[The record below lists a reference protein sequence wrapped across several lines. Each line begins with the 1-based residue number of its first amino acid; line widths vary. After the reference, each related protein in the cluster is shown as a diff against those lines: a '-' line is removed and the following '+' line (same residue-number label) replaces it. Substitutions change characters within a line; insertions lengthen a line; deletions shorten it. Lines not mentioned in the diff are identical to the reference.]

1 MTSSLSSKV
10 ELFLSS
16 LTFERGLAD
25 LTRESYASDLKFFGD
40 FLELNGIDMA
50 EEVRLEDIVDFLA
63 LEREEGLKSSTRNRR
78 TAAIRQF
85 FRYLH
90 ERKMIPQNPTELMEN
105 QKKAKTLPKILSED
119 QVFKLLD
126 SVNGSEPRDLRD
138 RAILELLYGCGLRV
152 SELVELTLADFIMDG
167 ELLRVMG
174 KGSKERVV
182 PIGHSAGA
190 ALNLYLEKARNFFT
204 RGNLSET
211 HVFITRLG
219 KKFTRMGI
227 FKIIK
232 ERAEKIE
239 IPRAQISPHVLR
251 HCYASHMLSH
261 GADIRAIQELLGH
274 ANISTTQIYTHVDT
288 AHFSEIHRRFHPRA
302 LIRQDAEG

>member
-1 MTSSLSSKV
+1 MTSSFSSDV

-25 LTRESYASDLKFFGD
+25 NTRESYASDLRFFGD
-40 FLELNGIDMA
+40 YLELNGIEGAKD
-50 EEVRLEDIVDFLA
+50 VRLDDIVDFLMIQ
-63 LEREEGLKSSTRNRR
+63 REDGLKGSTRKRR

-90 ERKMIPQNPTELMEN
+90 ERKLISQNPTELMES
-105 QKKAKTLPKILSED
+105 QKQAKTLPKILSED
-119 QVFKLLD
+119 QVFRLLD
-126 SVNGSEPRDLRD
+126 SVNGNEPRDLRD

-152 SELVELTLADFIMDG
+152 TELVNLELSDFILDG
-167 ELLRVMG
+167 ELLRILG

-182 PIGHSAGA
+182 PIGRSAGQA
-190 ALNLYLEKARNFFT
+190 ITDYIDKARNGFT
-204 RGNLSET
+204 RGNPYEQ

-232 ERAEKIE
+232 ERAIKVD
-239 IPRAQISPHVLR
+239 IPRSAISPHVLR

-274 ANISTTQIYTHVDT
+274 SNIATTQVYTHVDT
-288 AHFSEIHRRFHPRA
+288 AKFSEIHKRFHPRA
-302 LIRQDAEG
+302 E

>member
-1 MTSSLSSKV
+1 MTSSLYSDV

-25 LTRESYASDLKFFGD
+25 NTRDSYASDLKFFGD
-40 FLELNGIDMA
+40 YLELNGIDKA
-50 EEVRLEDIVDFLA
+50 NEVKIDDIVDFLMIQ
-63 LEREEGLKSSTRNRR
+63 REDGMKGSTRKRR

-85 FRYLH
+85 FRFLH
-90 ERKMIPQNPTELMEN
+90 SRKLINQNPTELMES
-105 QKKAKTLPKILSED
+105 QHAAKTLPKILSED

-126 SVNGSEPRDLRD
+126 SVKGAEPRELRD

-152 SELVELTLADFIMDG
+152 SELIELKLSDFLMDG

-174 KGSKERVV
+174 KGSKERVI
-182 PIGHSAGA
+182 PIGRSAGA
-190 ALNLYLEKARNFFT
+190 ALNDYLERARNYFT
-204 RGNLSET
+204 RGNFSET
-211 HVFITRLG
+211 HVFVTRLG

-232 ERAEKIE
+232 ERAVAVD
-239 IPRAQISPHVLR
+239 IPRSAISPHVLR

-274 ANISTTQIYTHVDT
+274 ANISTTQVYTHVDT
-288 AHFSEIHRRFHPRA
+288 AKFSEIHRRYHPRA
-302 LIRQDAEG
+302 KIF

>member
-1 MTSSLSSKV
+1 MTSSFSSDV

-25 LTRESYASDLKFFGD
+25 NTRESYASDLRFFGD
-40 FLELNGIDMA
+40 YLELNGVETAA
-50 EEVRLEDIVDFLA
+50 EVKLDDIVDFLMIQ
-63 LEREEGLKSSTRNRR
+63 REDGLKSATRNRR
-78 TAAIRQF
+78 TAAIRQL
-85 FRYLH
+85 FRFLH
-90 ERKMIPQNPTELMEN
+90 ERKLIKANPTELMES

-126 SVNGSEPRDLRD
+126 SVNGKEPRELRD
-138 RAILELLYGCGLRV
+138 KAILELLYGCGLRV
-152 SELVELTLADFIMDG
+152 SELVNLSMSDFILDG
-167 ELLRVMG
+167 ELIRVMG

-182 PIGHSAGA
+182 PIGRSAGA
-190 ALNLYLEKARNFFT
+190 ALTEYFDKARNFFT
-204 RGNLSET
+204 RGNLSEQ
-211 HVFITRLG
+211 HVFVTRLG

-232 ERAEKIE
+232 ERATAAD
-239 IPRAQISPHVLR
+239 IPRSAISPHVLR

-274 ANISTTQIYTHVDT
+274 ADIATTQVYTHVDT
-288 AHFSEIHRRFHPRA
+288 ARFSEIHRRFHPRA
-302 LIRQDAEG
+302 I

>member
-1 MTSSLSSKV
+1 MTSSLYSDV

-25 LTRESYASDLKFFGD
+25 NTRESYASDLKFFGD
-40 FLELNGIDMA
+40 YLELNGIEKAND
-50 EEVRLEDIVDFLA
+50 VKLDDIVDFL
-63 LEREEGLKSSTRNRR
+63 LIQREDGRKGSTRNRR

-90 ERKMIPQNPTELMEN
+90 ERKLIDQNPTELMEN
-105 QKKAKTLPKILSED
+105 QKRPQTLPKILSEE

-126 SVNGSEPRDLRD
+126 SVDGAEPRELRD

-152 SELVELTLADFIMDG
+152 SELVELSINDFILDG
-167 ELLRVMG
+167 ELIRVMG
-174 KGSKERVV
+174 KGSKERVIPV
-182 PIGHSAGA
+182 GRSAGA
-190 ALNLYLEKARNFFT
+190 ALNDYLERARNFFT

-232 ERAEKIE
+232 ERAEAVD
-239 IPRAQISPHVLR
+239 IPRSAISPHVLR

-274 ANISTTQIYTHVDT
+274 ANISTTQVYTHVDT
-288 AHFSEIHRRFHPRA
+288 AKFSEIHRRYHPRA
-302 LIRQDAEG
+302 I

>member
-1 MTSSLSSKV
+1 MTSSFSSDV

-25 LTRESYASDLKFFGD
+25 NTRESYASDLRFFGD
-40 FLELNGIDMA
+40 YLELNGIEGAKD
-50 EEVRLEDIVDFLA
+50 VRLDDIVDFLMIQ
-63 LEREEGLKSSTRNRR
+63 REDGLKGSTRKRR

-90 ERKMIPQNPTELMEN
+90 ERKLISQNPTELMES
-105 QKKAKTLPKILSED
+105 QKQAKTLPKILSED
-119 QVFKLLD
+119 QVFRLLD
-126 SVNGSEPRDLRD
+126 SVNGNEPRDLRD

-152 SELVELTLADFIMDG
+152 TELVNLELSDFILDG
-167 ELLRVMG
+167 ELLRILG

-182 PIGHSAGA
+182 PIGRSAGQA
-190 ALNLYLEKARNFFT
+190 ITDYIDKARNGFT
-204 RGNLSET
+204 SGNPYEQ

-232 ERAEKIE
+232 ERAIKVD
-239 IPRAQISPHVLR
+239 IPRSAISPHVLR

-274 ANISTTQIYTHVDT
+274 SNIATTQVYTHVDT
-288 AHFSEIHRRFHPRA
+288 AKFSEIHKRFHPRA
-302 LIRQDAEG
+302 E

>member
-1 MTSSLSSKV
+1 MTSSLSAKV
-10 ELFLSS
+10 DLFLSS

-25 LTRESYASDLKFFGD
+25 NTRESYASDLRFFGD
-40 FLELNGIDMA
+40 FLELNGIESAD
-50 EEVRLEDIVDFLA
+50 EVKLDDIVDFLA
-63 LEREEGLKSSTRNRR
+63 IQREDGLKSSTRLRR
-78 TAAIRQF
+78 SAAIRQF

-90 ERKMIPQNPTELMEN
+90 ERKLIKHNPTEMMESLK
-105 QKKAKTLPKILSED
+105 QAKTLPKILSED

-126 SVNGSEPRDLRD
+126 SVNGAEARDLRD
-138 RAILELLYGCGLRV
+138 KAILELLYGCGLRV
-152 SELVELTLADFIMDG
+152 SELVELSLSDFILDG
-167 ELLRVMG
+167 ELLRIMG

-190 ALNLYLEKARNFFT
+190 ALNDYLDKARNHFT
-204 RGNLSET
+204 RGNSAEN

-232 ERAEKIE
+232 ERAALVD
-239 IPRAQISPHVLR
+239 IPLSAISPHVLR

-288 AHFSEIHRRFHPRA
+288 ARFSEIHRRYHPRA
-302 LIRQDAEG
+302 FIRQASEG